1 MASEDEMADK
11 KLLLVD
17 DAPENL
23 QLLYQTLKGEYE
35 IFSATSGSEAL
46 RLTGTLLP
54 DLILLD
60 IMMPEMDGYQV
71 CEALK
76 RDDRLREIPV
86 IFLTA
91 LHEEADEVKGFE
103 MGAVDF
109 IVKPFK
115 AVVVRRRVAT
125 HLELQQKRNQL
136 EAANRELKEALD
148 RIKVLSGLLPI
159 CMNCKKIRSDDGSWT
174 QLETYI
180 SQHSEALFSHGY
192 CPECGARMKEELASS
207 LAARSGRQ

>member
-1 MASEDEMADK
+1 MADK